1 MLRSVCAAF
10 VLSAAVGPGVAD
22 AAAVGPFLAHQA
34 VYDLSLKKTRSNAGG
49 VNAVRGRI
57 LYRFAGSTCEG
68 YTTEFRQVS
77 ELQSGES
84 KTTLSDL
91 RSTSWEDAAG
101 KSYRFN
107 IESRMNDAD
116 ATEVDGIAERSDDGI
131 TVKLKQPVAKTFT
144 LGKEVVFPTEQ
155 VKRIIEAAKEGKT
168 ILELVVYDGSDGG
181 EKVYNTLTVI
191 GQPIPGDHPPA
202 APDASTANSQLKSL
216 TPAPIRRNAVPTI
229 SRTRSSRTV
238 VKIRVASC
246 VGVDSDCARVRW
258 RKSAVL
264 SFSVIVEPHR
274 LLFLRRSETFSHS
287 RHSTRSMVMKSR
299 MSFSNVVSLEIVLAS
314 RSGTT
319 LRSSMPRASRHSR
332 RPSLPSC
339 FIRSVSS
346 ARCRSLISRKPRCAS
361 FS

>member
-1 MLRSVCAAF
+1 MRFPRPASRLRPLMLRSVCAAF

-57 LYRFAGSTCEG
+57 LYRFAGSACEG

-77 ELQSGES
+77 ELQSGEN

-155 VKRIIEAAKEGKT
+155 VRRIIEAAKAGKT

-191 GQPIPGDHPPA
+191 GQPIPGDRPPA
-202 APDASTANSQLKSL
+202 TPDASTANSQLKSL
-216 TPAPIRRNAVPTI
+216 TRWPVTV
-229 SRTRSSRTV
+229 SYYDRSAKHDAGEQTPV
-238 VKIRVASC
+238 YA
-246 VGVDSDCARVRW
+246 
-258 RKSAVL
+258 
-264 SFSVIVEPHR
+264 
-274 LLFLRRSETFSHS
+274 
-287 RHSTRSMVMKSR
+287 
-299 MSFSNVVSLEIVLAS
+299 MSFELYEDGVSRALVLDYNDFVIA
-314 RSGTT
+314 GA
-319 LRSSMPRASRHSR
+319 MGE
-332 RPSLPSC
+332 
-339 FIRSVSS
+339 FDIRET
-346 ARCRSLISRKPRCAS
+346 KPCK
-361 FS
+361 